1 MDEQYAEHMT
11 NMSLPSGFTMIEH
24 EKFDPTIWG
33 PHYWFFLHTIAHTY
47 PLYPN
52 EVTKKKYYDFIQN
65 MPLFIPNE
73 KIGNDFSKILDN
85 YPVSPYLDNRDSFI
99 RWIHFIHNR
108 INRSIDKEELTLYE
122 ALDQYMSQYKPKSI
136 KLSQTF
142 RLKKEYIIAVF
153 TIVCLCLI
161 IYLYNYRLII

>member
-1 MDEQYAEHMT
+1 
-11 NMSLPSGFTMIEH
+11 
-24 EKFDPTIWG
+24 
-33 PHYWFFLHTIAHTY
+33 
-47 PLYPN
+47 
-52 EVTKKKYYDFIQN
+52 

-161 IYLYNYRLII
+161 IYLYNS